1 MSITTENQRKNIT
14 TTGNIIKKEKIPYKI
29 KQFRN
34 KETFILEPEIAV
46 LIYNKRTWLIN
57 ANSSCSRKTKMRKN
71 HAWFLSRSNTCAISL
86 TCTCTEITMELG
98 GLSEFPFYTA
108 AIFLRGGQFITVEG
122 ARWRGEHGCFC
133 WARRALKFL
142 ICWQSW
148 GQSVRSTSFPNSIPS
163 SIA

>member
-1 MSITTENQRKNIT
+1 
-14 TTGNIIKKEKIPYKI
+14 
-29 KQFRN
+29 
-34 KETFILEPEIAV
+34 
-46 LIYNKRTWLIN
+46 
-57 ANSSCSRKTKMRKN
+57 MRKN

-148 GQSVRSTSFPNSIPS
+148 GQSFVPLHSPTRFRRVLRNVNRVSSDRSDYPGLVPNENCFRNLNPAPLSNGAQQKSLLS
-163 SIA
+163 SQRRIAKAF